1 MIKLFYKLGCFSMPL
16 RHGLLGLL
24 KYGSMTGYELHKIFS
39 EQLYFFWQAQPSQIY
54 RELNAMEK
62 EGLLS
67 SSVEIQKDRP
77 NKKVYSITEAGRKE
91 LQQWL
96 AQGHLEDAFS
106 LRSPFLMNF
115 FLSGDQ
121 PRENNLKSLKKFKEL
136 CEVSLAKL
144 ENSEASARNYGT
156 EVGSEQQLYWGLTA
170 IFGRY
175 YLEMCLRWVQDASRL
190 LEGWS

>member
-1 MIKLFYKLGCFSMPL
+1 MPL

-24 KYGSMTGYELHKIFS
+24 NYGSMTGYELHKIFQ

-77 NKKVYSITEAGRKE
+77 NKKIYAITESGKQE
-91 LQQWL
+91 LKQWL
-96 AQGHLEDAFS
+96 AKGHIEDAFS

-115 FLSGDQ
+115 FLSGDR
-121 PRENNLKSLKKFKEL
+121 PREENLKALEEFKKT
-136 CEVSLAKL
+136 CEESLAKL
-144 ENSEASARNYGT
+144 ESSEVSANHYG
-156 EVGSEQQLYWGLTA
+156 ENMGSEQKTYWGLAA

-175 YLEMCLRWVQDASRL
+175 YFEMCLRWAQDASRI